1 MNQNKNPD
9 NDMRQMTTLGR
20 SIENNSFAVI
30 DEEVGDHDWNIEQW
44 EVVRRVIHSTAD
56 FEFKTIMHMHEK
68 AIDAGIVALESGCNI
83 IVDVKMITAGLNA
96 DRLGAYG
103 CSVHSF
109 ISDEDVIK
117 EAKEKNSTR
126 AIVSMQK
133 AKRLSVL
140 DGAIIAIGNAPTALI
155 ETARLIKE
163 EGIKP
168 ALIVG
173 VPVGF
178 VSAVESK
185 EIIMESDV
193 PYIVSRGRKG
203 GTTIAVSIIHALLL
217 LSQKRKEIC
226 T

>member
-1 MNQNKNPD
+1 MKQNLD

-20 SIENNSFAVI
+20 KIENNSFAII
-30 DEEVGDHDWNIEQW
+30 DDEVGKHNWNAEQW
-44 EVVRRVIHSTAD
+44 EIVRRVIHSTAD
-56 FEFKTIMHMHEK
+56 FEYNTLMELHD
-68 AIDAGIVALESGCNI
+68 DAVDSGISALEAGCNV
-83 IVDVKMITAGLNA
+83 IVDVKMITAGLNP

-133 AKRLSVL
+133 AKRLGML
-140 DGAIIAIGNAPTALI
+140 DGAIVAIGNAPTALI

-163 EGIKP
+163 EGAKP
-168 ALIVG
+168 ALMIG

-185 EIIMESDV
+185 EIIIDSGV

-203 GTTIAVSIIHALLL
+203 GTTIAVSIVHALLL
-217 LSQKRKEIC
+217 LSQKRKEALA
-226 T
+226 